1 MKPSSFI
8 TLYNSRVKNKSLDKD
23 IIVQT
28 ITDLIKPVDY
38 IPYDDKIK
46 LVVTTITQSYN
57 SEYPTAILH
66 RNFII
71 NMISAYT
78 NLEMDNDG
86 FDLLS
91 KTKMIDL
98 ILSLFQSE
106 FTICDSILNMCL
118 NDIGRKVT

>member
-23 IIVQT
+23 IIIQT

-71 NMISAYT
+71 NMISTYT